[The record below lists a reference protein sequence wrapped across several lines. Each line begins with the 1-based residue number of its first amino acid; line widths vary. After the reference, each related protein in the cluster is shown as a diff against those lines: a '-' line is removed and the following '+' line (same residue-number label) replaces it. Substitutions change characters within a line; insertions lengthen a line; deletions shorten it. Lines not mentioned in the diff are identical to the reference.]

1 MSGYFR
7 ENEESEQHMIS
18 TNLKGCKSSNS
29 FNKLKILT
37 MIDVTFEY
45 IFVLYQRNKQNIGKI
60 RLWGIILP
68 TKTTLSEVDM
78 S

>member
-1 MSGYFR
+1 
-7 ENEESEQHMIS
+7 MIS

-45 IFVLYQRNKQNIGKI
+45 IFVLYQRNKQNIGKT